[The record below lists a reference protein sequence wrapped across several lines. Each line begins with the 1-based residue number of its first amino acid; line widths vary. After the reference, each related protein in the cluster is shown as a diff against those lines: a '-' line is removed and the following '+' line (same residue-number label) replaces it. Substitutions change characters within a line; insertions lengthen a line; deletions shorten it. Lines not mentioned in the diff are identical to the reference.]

1 MPRIVI
7 VEDEILIGVFVQ
19 EALRDA
25 GFSVDFAADA
35 KTSLLLFEIAADA
48 AVIDVGLPDL
58 TGDQLIQQLRQAA
71 PSLAIVL
78 TTGYDHHRYEALFAS
93 DPRIRILGKPFDAP
107 QLVDAL
113 SDLHVT
119 AVSAAS

>member
-19 EALRDA
+19 ETLRDA

-35 KTSLLLFEIAADA
+35 KSCLSLFDRAADA

-58 TGDQLIQQLRQAA
+58 TGDQLTQQLRQVA
-71 PSLAIVL
+71 PSLPIVL
-78 TTGYDHHRYEALFAS
+78 TTGYDHHLYEALFAS
-93 DPRIRILGKPFDAP
+93 DERIRILGKPFDAP

-113 SDLHVT
+113 SDMHVT
-119 AVSAAS
+119 AAATVS